1 MSSYDLLRQGLSA
14 PICLTWEMT
23 YACNLLC
30 VHCLSSSG
38 KRAPDELTTAEA
50 KALLDD
56 WAAMQVFYINVGGGE
71 PMTRP
76 DFFEL
81 MEYSIERGIGVKF
94 STNGTLIDRAAARW
108 IASTDYLDAQI
119 SLDGGSP
126 AVNDAIRGGGSFSRA
141 RRAMELLAA
150 EGFRFKVNHVV
161 TRRSFDQLDSLHA
174 MVTGLGGQLRVTRLR
189 PSGRGQAVWQ
199 ALRLTQAQNR
209 GLYAWLR
216 AHPDV
221 LTGDSFFHLSALGAP
236 LDGLNMC
243 GAGRIVCCVDPR
255 GDVYACPFVLASQF
269 KAGNVRESPFAAI
282 WARSP
287 LFQRMRTWE
296 VGGQCRTCGA
306 YGRCHGGCMAVK
318 YFTGTALDDPDPE
331 CVFAPDTGP
340 TATFVPLSLSPRR
353 IRSAES
359 TP

>member
-1 MSSYDLLRQGLSA
+1 MSSYDVLRQGLAA

-50 KALLDD
+50 KALLDE
-56 WAAMQVFYINVGGGE
+56 WAAMSVFYINVGGGE

-81 MEYSIERGIGVKF
+81 MEHSISRRIGVKF
-94 STNGTLIDRAAARW
+94 STNGTLVDRAAARW
-108 IASTDYLDAQI
+108 IASTDYLDVQI
-119 SLDGGSP
+119 SVDGAS
-126 AVNDAIRGGGSFSRA
+126 AEVNDPIRGEGSFSRA
-141 RRAMELLAA
+141 RRAMELLAD
-150 EGFRFKVNHVV
+150 EGFPFKVNHVV
-161 TRRSFDQLDSLHA
+161 TRRSFAQLDDLHA
-174 MVTGLGGQLRVTRLR
+174 TVTGMGGHLRVTRLR
-189 PSGRGQAVWQ
+189 PSGRGRAVWD
-199 ALRLTQAQNR
+199 ALKLTQEQNR

-216 AHPDV
+216 AHPGV
-221 LTGDSFFHLSALGAP
+221 LTGDSFFHLSALGDP

-255 GDVYACPFVLASQF
+255 GDVYACPFVLADEF
-269 KAGNVRESPFAAI
+269 RAGNVRDRSFADI
-282 WARSP
+282 WTDSP
-287 LFQRMRTWE
+287 LFERMRGWE

-318 YFTGTALDDPDPE
+318 HFTGTALDDPDPE
-331 CVFAPDTGP
+331 CVFAPESGP
-340 TATFVPLSLSPRR
+340 TTTVIPLTLSPKP
-353 IRSAES
+353 IRPAPIS
-359 TP
+359 

>member
-1 MSSYDLLRQGLSA
+1 MSTYDLLRQGLQA

-23 YACNLLC
+23 YACNLQC

-38 KRAPDELTTAEA
+38 KRAPDELSTAEA
-50 KALLDD
+50 RALLDE

-81 MEYSIERGIGVKF
+81 MEHALARRIGVKF
-94 STNGTLIDRAAARW
+94 STNGTLVDRAAARW
-108 IASTDYLDAQI
+108 IATTDYLDVQI
-119 SLDGGSP
+119 SLDGVS
-126 AVNDAIRGGGSFSRA
+126 AEVNDPIRGGGSHRKA
-141 RRAMELLAA
+141 RRAMELLAE

-161 TRRSFDQLDSLHA
+161 TRASYDQLDELHA
-174 MVTGLGGQLRVTRLR
+174 MVTGMGGQLRVTRLR
-189 PSGRGQAVWQ
+189 PSGRGRAVWS
-199 ALRLTQAQNR
+199 ALKLTRTQSV
-209 GLYAWLR
+209 GLYSWLR

-221 LTGDSFFHLSALGAP
+221 LTGDSFFHLSALGGP

-255 GDVYACPFVLASQF
+255 GDVYACPFVLAGEF
-269 KAGNVRESPFAAI
+269 KAGNVRAASFAQIWESA
-282 WARSP
+282 P
-287 LFQRMRTWE
+287 LFQRMRSWE

-318 YFTGTALDDPDPE
+318 YFTGTPLDDPDPE
-331 CVFAPDTGP
+331 CVLAPEG
-340 TATFVPLSLSPRR
+340 
-353 IRSAES
+353 
-359 TP
+359 